1 MEKIT
6 HSSCGDIEK
15 CSLWNSCKKL
25 LTLLRWDWRVFAKSL
40 CILIL
45 FLNKLNQYAHLKDT
59 CPSLVQQIIVFSWS
73 REAKYRSQEPQ
84 YLIGICSVNMSRL
97 KSAKVFNPI
106 PRLYITCRLSTYESH
121 ITVIFFQYSQ
131 VGDWSLILWNYNY
144 WKKPQTG
151 SRNLT
156 GQKTLPTIWGTYMKL
171 VTKYRIST
179 INSCWE
185 KSD

>member
-1 MEKIT
+1 MEIFKN
-6 HSSCGDIEK
+6 E

-25 LTLLRWDWRVFAKSL
+25 LTLLRWDWRVFAKSF
-40 CILIL
+40 CILNL

-59 CPSLVQQIIVFSWS
+59 DGPSLVQQIIVFSWS

-131 VGDWSLILWNYNY
+131 VGDWSLILWNYNC
-144 WKKPQTG
+144 WKKPPPPLWQVFLYIK
-151 SRNLT
+151 SI
-156 GQKTLPTIWGTYMKL
+156 QHL
-171 VTKYRIST
+171 VYSENENKELSYNNAHLWYPCSSANR
-179 INSCWE
+179 
-185 KSD
+185 K